1 MHSTIMLLDPQVIH
15 KINLFFQIYDI
26 TDIGKHSKY
35 LPFYSNATAS
45 CGTMGTKT
53 FSLSRLSATAHS
65 EDKQATSKL

>member
-1 MHSTIMLLDPQVIH
+1 MHSTIMLLDPQSYI
-15 KINLFFQIYDI
+15 KSICFFQIYDI

-35 LPFYSNATAS
+35 LPFYSIAKAS

-53 FSLSRLSATAHS
+53 FSLSGLSATAHS